1 MLGAAAAVSVEGL
14 TMPKM
19 QSCLGVSLVVVA
31 IAGACSGA
39 NAQVAPTDYFSQSV
53 ARGPFH
59 TVDTGQVGDR
69 FTNAESP
76 DQALY
81 ADFDDPDRFFAGL
94 APLNILGEPLPG
106 ILISTGGATSSVDRA
121 LGQLHAAAGATLL
134 NLSSQGA
141 SVGFPASAQAWLG
154 DTLFFT
160 HPGASSSTITTIG
173 FEVHIT
179 GALGIPLAGVT
190 GGSGAPA
197 ADFRIAVGG
206 SPTQDQFQPTPVN
219 NVIGGNFVASRSW
232 NTPSIVDETI
242 SGTFSFFGAAAD
254 VPILMQLQT
263 SGQIGD
269 AIFADTTTF
278 SFDALPEGVS
288 FTSASGDF
296 LTGPV
301 GVPSPIVGAG
311 LPGLILASGGL
322 LGWWRRRK
330 KMA

>member
-1 MLGAAAAVSVEGL
+1 MLRGSGKGL

-19 QSCLGVSLVVVA
+19 QSCLGISLVVVA
-31 IAGACSGA
+31 LAAACSGA

-69 FTNAESP
+69 FTTATSP

-81 ADFDDPDRFFAGL
+81 SEFDHPDSFFAGPS
-94 APLNILGEPLPG
+94 PLNLPPGAPLPG
-106 ILISTGGATSSVDRA
+106 VLISIGGATSSVDRA

-134 NLSSQGA
+134 NLSGQGGT
-141 SVGFPASAQAWLG
+141 VGFPASAQAWLG

-173 FEVHIT
+173 VEVHIT
-179 GALGIPLAGVT
+179 GALGIPLLGVT
-190 GGSGAPA
+190 GGSV

-206 SPTQDQFQPTPVN
+206 FPTQDQFQPTPVN
-219 NVIGGNFVASRSW
+219 NVIGGNFIASRSW
-232 NTPSIVDETI
+232 GAPAIVDDTI

-263 SGQIGD
+263 SGQFGD
-269 AIFADTTTF
+269 AVFLDTATF
-278 SFDALPEGVS
+278 SFDALPAGVS

-301 GVPSPIVGAG
+301 GVPGPIAGAG
-311 LPGLILASGGL
+311 LPGLILAGGGL
-322 LGWWRRRK
+322 LGWWRRRQK
-330 KMA
+330 NA